1 MVHGKFY
8 VRFQIFVVFI
18 SMVLFTSC
26 SGPDDK
32 TGDWMIG
39 PFSKLDDS
47 NPCLVPG
54 DSAVFNCPVNGVMI
68 NWEVKDVFNPAVVVR
83 DDKIY
88 LLYRAEDS
96 VGKHLGTSR
105 IGLAESTNG
114 LTFTKCPEPVLY
126 PDNDR
131 MNQFEWDGGC
141 EDPRVVEDNE
151 GRYIMTYT
159 AWDGDIARLCVATS
173 ADLVNWKKYGLAFDN
188 AYNGKYRD
196 TWSKSGS
203 IVCKLKGNRIVA
215 DLVNGKY
222 WMYWGDSD
230 IYLATS
236 ENLIDWKPVEN
247 EDGSLKPVFSPRKGY
262 FDSELI
268 EPGPPALITEHG
280 IVMIYNSKNSA
291 NEGDE
296 NLPDGTYAA
305 GQVLMD
311 AGDPGKMLKRTE
323 EYFFF
328 PEKPYEITG
337 QVNNVCFLEGLAWFR
352 NKWFLYYGTADS
364 KIAVAVYYPQSHS
377 PGE

>member
-1 MVHGKFY
+1 M
-8 VRFQIFVVFI
+8 FVVFI
-18 SMVLFTSC
+18 SVVLIGSC
-26 SGPDDK
+26 SGQDDK
-32 TGDWMIG
+32 SGDWMIG

-47 NPCLVPG
+47 NPCLVS
-54 DSAVFNCPVNGVMI
+54 DETSVFNCPVNRVMI
-68 NWEVKDVFNPAVVVR
+68 NWEIKDVFNPAVVVR

-96 VGKHLGTSR
+96 VGLHLGTSR
-105 IGLAESTNG
+105 IGLAESNDG
-114 LTFTKCPEPVLY
+114 LTFTKRPEPVLY

-131 MNQFEWDGGC
+131 MNLFEWDGGC

-151 GRYIMTYT
+151 ERYIMTYT
-159 AWDGDIARLCVATS
+159 AWDGNTARLSVATS
-173 ADLVNWKKYGLAFDN
+173 ADLVNWKKHGLAFGE

-203 IVCKLKGNRIVA
+203 IVCKLKGNRLVA
-215 DLVNGKY
+215 AQINGKY

-247 EDGSLKPVFSPRKGY
+247 ENRNLKPVFSPRKGY
-262 FDSELI
+262 FDSELV
-268 EPGPPALITEHG
+268 EPGPPALVTEQG

-291 NEGDE
+291 TEGDE

-311 AGDPGKMLKRTE
+311 AGDPGKILKRTE

-328 PEKPYEITG
+328 PEKPYELTG

-364 KIAVAVYYPQSHS
+364 KIAVAVYDPKSYS

>member
-1 MVHGKFY
+1 MVYGKFY
-8 VRFQIFVVFI
+8 VRFQMFVVFI
-18 SMVLFTSC
+18 SVVLIGSC
-26 SGPDDK
+26 SGQDDK
-32 TGDWMIG
+32 SGDWMIG

-47 NPCLVPG
+47 NPCLVS
-54 DSAVFNCPVNGVMI
+54 DETSVFNCPVNRVMI
-68 NWEVKDVFNPAVVVR
+68 NWEIKDVFNPAVVVR

-96 VGKHLGTSR
+96 VGLHLGTSR
-105 IGLAESTNG
+105 IGLAESNDG
-114 LTFTKCPEPVLY
+114 LTFTKRPEPVLY

-131 MNQFEWDGGC
+131 MNLFEWDGGC

-151 GRYIMTYT
+151 ERYIMTYT
-159 AWDGDIARLCVATS
+159 AWDGNTARLSVATS
-173 ADLVNWKKYGLAFDN
+173 ADLVNWKKHGLAFGE

-203 IVCKLKGNRIVA
+203 IVCKLKGNRLVA
-215 DLVNGKY
+215 AQINGKY

-247 EDGSLKPVFSPRKGY
+247 ENRNLKPVFSPRKGY
-262 FDSELI
+262 FDSELV
-268 EPGPPALITEHG
+268 EPGPPALVTEQG

-291 NEGDE
+291 TEGDE

-311 AGDPGKMLKRTE
+311 AGDPGKILKRTE

-328 PEKPYEITG
+328 PEKPYELTG

-364 KIAVAVYYPQSHS
+364 KIAVAVYDPKSYS